1 MWEPISLEELYFEI
15 QKTVPELKDELLIFW
30 EQIKIEPE
38 KWQEL
43 LYGNDGGGFWVVAI
57 FGEKVI
63 WYNDIEEGF
72 NISDYDTPNY
82 ILEYGTEQD
91 ELKWCL
97 NKLMKLNK

>member
-1 MWEPISLEELYFEI
+1 MWKPISLEELHFEI
-15 QKTVPELKDELLIFW
+15 QKTEPELKDGLLIFW

-38 KWQEL
+38 KWQEP
-43 LYGNDGGGFWVVAI
+43 LYGNEGGGFWVVAR

-72 NISDYDTPNY
+72 NISDYDTLGN
-82 ILEYGTEQD
+82 ILEYGAEQD

-97 NKLMKLNK
+97 NKLIELNK